1 MPSHNAQ
8 DRVHSIESQFVQGRL
23 ATAAAAHDLCN
34 HLQVISSALHIIE
47 RSVDASGPSG
57 IDVVLGGARS
67 SLERAGR
74 LCRSIV
80 DPARSARRVRRRT
93 CIGERLAA
101 LREVVLL
108 AGGPGTL
115 VEYAVRDN
123 VPDVFCAAEDLD
135 DAILNIVVNAGRAM
149 PVGGTISVTVSREDV
164 PSAPLPF
171 AVLRISDTGCGMVPD
186 VAARAFE
193 PRFTTRGDD
202 EGSGVGLAMVADFAR
217 SVGGTA
223 ELESSVDVG
232 TVVTIRLPGLLK
244 RACARRSG

>member
-1 MPSHNAQ
+1 M
-8 DRVHSIESQFVQGRL
+8 QGRA

-47 RSVDASGPSG
+47 RSVIGSGSSG
-57 IDVVLGGARS
+57 MDVVLGGARS
-67 SLERAGR
+67 SLERADR

-80 DPARSARRVRRRT
+80 DPARPARRARQRT
-93 CIGERLAA
+93 SIAERLAA

-115 VEYAVRDN
+115 VEYAVRDD
-123 VPDVFCAAEDLD
+123 VPNVFCAAEDLD
-135 DAILNIVVNAGRAM
+135 EAILNIVVNAGRAM
-149 PVGGTISVTVSREDV
+149 PGGGRISITVSREDL

-171 AVLRISDTGCGMVPD
+171 AVLRIADTGCGMVPH

-193 PRFTTRGDD
+193 PRFTTRRCG

-244 RACARRSG
+244 LASARHSG